1 MTIQNC
7 FLAEIPL
14 HLIETIPRQLQ
25 IVSQPKFHCI
35 SSKSFWDFSRLC
47 LSHNSIAP
55 HLNYSNTFPICVL
68 AQIQIHLIEC
78 SLQQF
83 QIVSSPK
90 FTCFSSKL
98 FWDFSRL
105 CLSQNSIAPHLNYS
119 ITFPS
124 CVLAEISLHLIEKFM
139 RFLQIVP

>member
-1 MTIQNC
+1 MTIPNC

-14 HLIETIPRQLQ
+14 HVNEIIPRQLQ

-47 LSHNSIAP
+47 LSRNSIAP
-55 HLNYSNTFPICVL
+55 HLNYSDTFLKCVL

-78 SLQQF
+78 SLRQF
-83 QIVSSPK
+83 QIVSQPK
-90 FTCFSSKL
+90 FHCISSKL

-105 CLSQNSIAPHLNYS
+105 CLSQNSIAPHLNFS
-119 ITFPS
+119 NTFPNY
-124 CVLAEISLHLIEKFM
+124 VLAQIHSLLIEIILRQFQ
-139 RFLQIVP
+139 LVS